1 MQELSLAAIFLGLIV
16 AYLGDRKPSQSNHHS
31 QQQPAVTQ
39 LVNVGQQPQPKNITI
54 NIYES
59 EEKHDA

>member
-16 AYLGDRKPSQSNHHS
+16 AYLSDRKPSQSHHHS

-39 LVNVGQQPQPKNITI
+39 VVNVGQPQPKNITI
-54 NIYES
+54 NVYES
-59 EEKHDA
+59 EDKTDA